1 MEQIRKEI
9 ASIQESQVNI
19 ETMQAR
25 ESNRLLELDQKWL
38 NTKHQ
43 RKQAR
48 IYRENIIKFDQIKRQ
63 LTDYQDMLVDL
74 KSKLPDPPTQSE

>member
-9 ASIQESQVNI
+9 ASIQESHVNI
-19 ETMQAR
+19 DTMQAR
-25 ESNRLLELDQKWL
+25 ESQRLLELDQKWL

-48 IYRENIIKFDQIKRQ
+48 IYRENIAKFDQMKRQ
-63 LTDYQDMLVDL
+63 LDDYKDMLVDL
-74 KSKLPDPPTQSE
+74 KTKLPDPPTE